1 MRINATLIAGAVGFA
16 LAAGAQVSSQAE
28 GPTKS
33 WGTKTTTYWSSDSTG
48 QYEPGKFV
56 DQPTMQPSAMP
67 PSAAQPATQRRM
79 YYQAPAKRVRAT
91 TRLRQQQPNMKT
103 GQPPAEGTQPP
114 ANVKPGAPPS
124 TGEPAQ
130 GQQPPNQGT
139 TPK

>member
-1 MRINATLIAGAVGFA
+1 MRINPTLIAGTVGFA
-16 LAAGAQVSSQAE
+16 LAAGAPVWSQAE

-33 WGTKTTTYWSSDSTG
+33 WGTSTTTYWSSDGTG

-56 DQPTMQPSAMP
+56 DQPAVQPGAMP
-67 PSAAQPATQRRM
+67 PGAAQPATQQRM
-79 YYQAPAKRVRAT
+79 YYQAPAKRVRAS
-91 TRLRQQQPNMKT
+91 TRLRQQQSNMKT
-103 GQPPAEGTQPP
+103 GQPPAQGTQPP
-114 ANVKPGAPPS
+114 ANMGAPPS